1 MSILDAGILISKI
14 ADVLIEHG
22 GILHDL
28 PLAVQRQPVLVH
40 RIVVSAPLDLFG
52 LWTYG
57 DLAEGQGL
65 TN

>member
-40 RIVVSAPLDLFG
+40 RIVVSAP
-52 LWTYG
+52 WTYSVYEPMG
-57 DLAEGQGL
+57 TWLRVRA
-65 TN
+65 